1 VPVKREFISVLT
13 GFFVFDMKGGQV
25 LLKNTK
31 RTLIIE
37 LRGKMSQTEF
47 AETLGVSQQAVSAI
61 ETGVMTPSIVI
72 MKKYELFFKKPME
85 ELFPDVFENI
95 ELEG

>member
-1 VPVKREFISVLT
+1 
-13 GFFVFDMKGGQV
+13 MKN
-25 LLKNTK
+25 NTK
-31 RTLIIE
+31 RELLIE

-47 AETLGVSQQAVSAI
+47 AEKMGISQQTVSAI

-72 MKKYELFFKKPME
+72 MKKYEIFFKRPME

>member
-1 VPVKREFISVLT
+1 MAKKR
-13 GFFVFDMKGGQV
+13 D
-25 LLKNTK
+25 LLIDIRERIT
-31 RTLIIE
+31 
-37 LRGKMSQTEF
+37 QTEL
-47 AETLGVSQQAVSAI
+47 AKKLGVSQQTISAI
-61 ETGVMTPSIVI
+61 ETGVLTPNIVL

>member
-1 VPVKREFISVLT
+1 
-13 GFFVFDMKGGQV
+13 MKN
-25 LLKNTK
+25 NTK
-31 RTLIIE
+31 RELLIE

-95 ELEG
+95 ELRGDNVGTTGTD